1 MAILVNFSAGET
13 SVKTSSLHQ
22 WDYGQQL
29 EIHSDDLPSLIE
41 VHFACQGMNEAV
53 VHSCSAKNGVAMVD
67 IPNRCLEQTNPITA
81 WVYEIDGTKGTT
93 TKTITIP
100 IIARVRPGKSA
111 EIPQDV
117 SDQYTDLITEV
128 NRAIEKLKSGEVVID
143 HATHATSADTAATAG
158 NASSA
163 TYATSAGNA
172 ASASRAAEANTA
184 LKATHAEYAVKA
196 GTDGDGDEITSK
208 YAFFPYDFT
217 SYDRVTALSEG
228 TYQVK
233 VFLSNKYR
241 YAILTYTE
249 GEESLA
255 SLGGTQGKID
265 EHYVINCSSTGLLTV
280 QLSGSTTLTLDVAV
294 PIYYRKISLN

>member
-29 EIHSDDLPSLIE
+29 EIHSYDLPSLIE

-53 VHSCSAKNGVAMVD
+53 VHSCSVENGVAMVD

-100 IIARVRPGKSA
+100 IIARIRPGKSA

-128 NRAIEKLKSGEVVID
+128 NEAIESLKSGEVVID
-143 HATHATSADTAATAG
+143 HATHATSADTATTAG
-158 NASSA
+158 NAASA
-163 TYATSAGNA
+163 TYATSTGNA
-172 ASASRAAEANTA
+172 QR
-184 LKATHAEYAVKA
+184 AEYAKRADSAHMATCDV
-196 GTDGDGDEITSK
+196 DGEVIHQK
-208 YAFFPYDFT
+208 YAFFPKDFKLYNSDTMLFNGTFQIKVCMVSPSPDEAIIHYLYGIITFVRGEPSVT
-217 SYDRVTALSEG
+217 SLGSTPTG
-228 TYQVK
+228 
-233 VFLSNKYR
+233 
-241 YAILTYTE
+241 
-249 GEESLA
+249 SLA
-255 SLGGTQGKID
+255 YSVYCDPNGHLSVHRSGESVIID
-265 EHYVINCSSTGLLTV
+265 TAG
-280 QLSGSTTLTLDVAV
+280 
-294 PIYYRKISLN
+294 IYYRRISTN

>member
-29 EIHSDDLPSLIE
+29 EIHSYDLPSLIE

-53 VHSCSAKNGVAMVD
+53 VHSCSVENGVAMVD

-100 IIARVRPGKSA
+100 IIARIRPGKSA

-128 NRAIEKLKSGEVVID
+128 NEAIESLKSGKVVID
-143 HATHATSADTAATAG
+143 HATHATSADTAT
-158 NASSA
+158 
-163 TYATSAGNA
+163 TAGNA
-172 ASASRAAEANTA
+172 ASATHATSAENAQR
-184 LKATHAEYAVKA
+184 AEYAKRA
-196 GTDGDGDEITSK
+196 DSASEAICDHFGDIISAK
-208 YAFFPYDFT
+208 YASFTKDFELYGNDT
-217 SYDRVTALSEG
+217 ILIDGTFQIKVCMVSSSPDEAIIHYLYGIITHVYGESSVT
-228 TYQVK
+228 
-233 VFLSNKYR
+233 
-241 YAILTYTE
+241 
-249 GEESLA
+249 
-255 SLGGTQGKID
+255 SLGLVPTGSQV
-265 EHYVINCSSTGLLTV
+265 YSVYCSPNGRLSVHPSGESDIVTV
-280 QLSGSTTLTLDVAV
+280 AR
-294 PIYYRKISLN
+294 IYYRRIG